1 MRVKVKAAAVA
12 VLAILLTLLWLE
24 PWLWSGTAYRLPVLM
39 YHHFDTTSDLDTI
52 VTEER
57 FREQM
62 AALKKAGYT
71 TVTLQQ
77 VLDYVDNG
85 TRLPKKSVLITMDD
99 GYDSNVTIAAPI
111 LEEFGFCAT
120 VFVIGVD
127 EGRQFNI
134 HSGNPI
140 YPTRFAYEDAIPW
153 LEKGVLELQDHTF
166 DMHQLAADGFSGRDG
181 ILPLEGEDL
190 SAYRAALREDLS
202 LFRQRRE
209 EHGIATPLVAMAYPY
224 GFFSEESES
233 VLREAGLRVTFTTM
247 ERGNLLRVGEPGDLW
262 NMGRYN
268 VTDHCTGKELV
279 QKLFL
284 F

>member
-1 MRVKVKAAAVA
+1 MRLRRKAAGVA
-12 VLAILLTLLWLE
+12 ALIILLALLWGE
-24 PWLWSGTAYRLPVLM
+24 PWLWSGKAYRLPVLM
-39 YHHFDTTSDLDTI
+39 YHHFDTTSDFDTI
-52 VTEER
+52 VTVER

-62 AALKKAGYT
+62 TALKDAGYT

-77 VLDYVDNG
+77 VLDFVDHG
-85 TRLPKKSVLITMDD
+85 TKLPEKSVLITMDD

-111 LEEFGFCAT
+111 LEELGLCAT

-127 EGRQFNI
+127 EGREINI

-153 LEKGVLELQDHTF
+153 MEKGVLELQDHTF
-166 DMHQLAADGFSGRDG
+166 DMHQLAIDGFSGRDG
-181 ILPLEGEDL
+181 LLPLEGETL
-190 SAYRAALREDLS
+190 SAYHAALREDLS

-209 EHGIATPLVAMAYPY
+209 EHGITTPLVAMAYPF
-224 GFFSEESES
+224 GFFTEESES
-233 VLREAGLRVTFTTM
+233 VLREAGLRMTFTTR
-247 ERGNLLRVGEPGDLW
+247 ERSNLLRVGEEGDLW

-279 QKLFL
+279 RRLNRS
-284 F
+284 